1 MSKREGLPVSVMESL
16 SLGIPVICY
25 DIRGNNDLIINKY
38 NGFLIKRFE
47 DIPNIITY
55 LNLNNNYFGKI
66 QFNAIRSIKKS
77 FSKKEINSYLY
88 NIFRTNFN
96 KFK

>member
-16 SLGIPVICY
+16 SVGIAVIWF
-25 DIRGNNDLIINKY
+25 DRGNNDLIINKY